1 MVVAIAFPMA
11 IDGVYDYGVPVD
23 LASVV
28 KRGMPAKVTLRHR
41 ALWGVVVDIKES
53 SPYPNLKDILEL
65 KHEGWSH
72 SSEAL
77 ILLYRWISDY
87 YHTPLGQ
94 VFKPLIKKGIA
105 DKKAKEEIYY
115 HVQPYRGEGLTG
127 KQVIAFD
134 KIKSLSS
141 ATTTKELQHSFGLSK
156 YMISRFEKLGI
167 LKRQTQEILRE
178 GPDSTYRSATIEG
191 TLTAEQQEAVDTVW
205 KTRDNSSRK
214 PFLLHGI
221 TGSGK
226 TLVYIELARRTLSA
240 GKGVIILVP
249 EISLTPQT
257 ISRFANALG
266 EEIAVM
272 HSRMSEGERRD
283 SIELVVSGK
292 RRIIIGVRS
301 TILVPMHNP
310 GLIIV
315 DEEHD
320 GSYKQSSPAPRY
332 HARDV
337 AIMRA
342 RMQDAMVLLGSATPA
357 VETYYNAKSGK
368 YTLLEL
374 KERFGNA
381 KLPEVTVMNMNIER
395 SRGNWTPLSEKLKHE
410 IASVIEEGKQ
420 VILLINR
427 RGYAVSLVCR
437 SCGHIRQCPHCSVN
451 LVYHRSGD
459 IVKCHHCGY
468 SLLPDFKCSECG
480 GDEMNYSGT
489 GIQKIED
496 YIYEAFPE
504 VKLLRMDQDT
514 TARKGGHLN
523 IIERFSRGEAQILL
537 GTQMVA
543 KGLNFPNVSLVGV
556 LQADI
561 GLALPDF
568 RASERLFQLLTQ
580 VAGRAGRKDGDGRV
594 YIQTYSPQES
604 AIQFAKSHDYHSFYN
619 AEIDGRE
626 EVRYPPFSRLV
637 RIVVQ
642 GKQEHVVTS
651 VCEAIGEFFSP
662 VSLDT
667 LYILGPAPAT
677 MSKIKDEYRY
687 SFLVKG
693 YMIKEMHE
701 ILHNLM
707 RSEIMQKNKGCRITI
722 DVDPIHMG

>member
-11 IDGVYDYGVPVD
+11 IDGVYDYRIPERYR
-23 LASVV
+23 ATV
-28 KRGMPAKVTLRHR
+28 KRGMPAKVSLRHR
-41 ALWGVVVDIKES
+41 SLWGVVVDIKES
-53 SPYPNLKDILEL
+53 SPYPNLKELLDL

-105 DKKAKEEIYY
+105 DKKAKEEILFS
-115 HVQPYRGEGLTG
+115 VSPYSSNLLTE
-127 KQVIAFD
+127 KQQQAFSVITNISD
-134 KIKSLSS
+134 TVTLQ
-141 ATTTKELQHSFGLSK
+141 ELQKEFGLSR
-156 YMISRFEKLGI
+156 YMITRFEKLGI
-167 LKRQTQEILRE
+167 LKRSSREVLRE
-178 GPDSTYRSATIEG
+178 TPDGTYRSATIEG
-191 TLTAEQQEAVDTVW
+191 VLTDEQQRAVDEVW
-205 KTRDNSSRK
+205 QSRDHQKRK

-226 TLVYIELARRTLSA
+226 TLVYIELARRTLA
-240 GKGVIILVP
+240 IGKGVIILVP

-283 SIELVVSGK
+283 SIEMVVSGQ

-342 RMQDAMVLLGSATPA
+342 HMQDAMVLLGSATPS

-374 KERFGNA
+374 KERFGDA
-381 KLPEVTVMNMNIER
+381 ALPEVQIMNMNIER
-395 SRGNWTPLSEKLKHE
+395 SRGNWSPLSENLQTE
-410 IASVIEEGKQ
+410 IGTVLESGKQ

-427 RGYAVSLVCR
+427 RGFAVSLVCK

-459 IVKCHHCGY
+459 LVKCHHCGY
-468 SLLPDFKCSECG
+468 SLSPDFTCSECG

-496 YIYEAFPE
+496 HIYDIFPQ

-594 YIQTYSPQES
+594 FIQTYSPQEPS
-604 AIQFAKSHDYHSFYN
+604 IQFAKTHDYHSFYN
-619 AEIDGRE
+619 AEIAGRE

-642 GKQEHVVTS
+642 GKKESAVAELCNTLS
-651 VCEAIGEFFSP
+651 EFFSP
-662 VSLDT
+662 VPLDT

-677 MSKIKDEYRY
+677 MSKIKDEFRY
-687 SFLVKG
+687 SFLIKG
-693 YMIKEMHE
+693 FQVKEMHQV
-701 ILHNLM
+701 LRQMVTNPL
-707 RSEIMQKNKGCRITI
+707 MQKTKGCRVSI
-722 DVDPIHMG
+722 DIDPIYMG

>member
-1 MVVAIAFPMA
+1 MVVSIAFPMS
-11 IDGVYDYGVPVD
+11 IDGVYDYLVPVN
-23 LASVV
+23 LEAQI
-28 KRGMPAKVTLRHR
+28 KCGMPSKVTLRNR
-41 ALWGVVVDIKES
+41 SLWGVVVSIKEN
-53 SPYPNLKDILEL
+53 SPYPNLKPILEI
-65 KHEGWSH
+65 KSEGWSH

-87 YHTPLGQ
+87 YHTPLGK

-105 DKKAKEEIYY
+105 DKKAKEETLYSVNNYISGSLTDKQLEA
-115 HVQPYRGEGLTG
+115 VQILRGIGHPITTKFLISQYGLTR
-127 KQVIAFD
+127 
-134 KIKSLSS
+134 
-141 ATTTKELQHSFGLSK
+141 
-156 YMISRFEKLGI
+156 YMIGRLEKEGV
-167 LKRQTQEILRE
+167 LKRVTREVLRE
-178 GPDSTYRSATIEG
+178 VPDADYRSATVEG
-191 TLTAEQQEAVDTVW
+191 TLTAEQQYAVNSIW
-205 KTRDNSSRK
+205 DNRENPK
-214 PFLLHGI
+214 KRPFLLHGI

-226 TLVYIELARRTLSA
+226 TLVYIDLARKVLA
-240 GKGVIILVP
+240 QGKGVIILVP

-266 EEIAVM
+266 ESVAVM

-342 RMQDAMVLLGSATPA
+342 YMQDALVVLGSATPA
-357 VETYYNAKSGK
+357 VETYYNALSGK
-368 YTLLEL
+368 YELLEM
-374 KERFGNA
+374 KERFGDA
-381 KLPEVTVMNMNIER
+381 SLPAVSIINMNIER
-395 SRGNWTPLSEKLKHE
+395 ARGNWTPLSEKLKSE
-410 IASVIEEGKQ
+410 IASVLEEGKQ

-427 RGYAVSLVCR
+427 RGYSVSLVCR
-437 SCGHIRQCPHCSVN
+437 SCGHVRECPHCSVN

-468 SLLPDFKCSECG
+468 AISPDFKCSECG

-496 YIYEAFPE
+496 HLREIFPQ
-504 VKLLRMDQDT
+504 VSLLRMDQDT
-514 TARKGGHLN
+514 TSRKGGHME
-523 IIERFSRGEAQILL
+523 IIDRFARGDAQILL

-561 GLALPDF
+561 GLAIPDF

-580 VAGRAGRKDGDGRV
+580 VAGRAGRKSGDGRV
-594 YIQTYSPQES
+594 YIQSYSPKES
-604 AIQFAKSHDYHSFYN
+604 SLVHAASHDFLSFYKS
-619 AEIDGRE
+619 EISSRK

-637 RIVVQ
+637 RLLVQ
-642 GKQEHVVTS
+642 GKKESEVIELCTK
-651 VCEAIGEFFSP
+651 IGEFFSP
-662 VSLDT
+662 VSMDT
-667 LYILGPAPAT
+667 LYILGPAPAM
-677 MSKIKDEYRY
+677 MSKLKGEFRY
-687 SFLVKG
+687 SFLIKG
-693 YMIKEMHE
+693 FNIKE
-701 ILHNLM
+701 LHSTLKELLSM
-707 RSEIMQKNKGCRITI
+707 PYIEKSGKCRVTV
-722 DVDPIHMG
+722 DVDPVYMG